1 MEAHM
6 RWSTSAILAGLVLSG
21 CGTQVASGTAS
32 IAVSTPS
39 VVTPSQPTN
48 QTVAVA
54 TDCPPD
60 AGSLELTGE
69 QGQTP
74 PLLAAD
80 VTVVAAIECSID
92 SRPIPGDGL
101 WSFKIEKRVDA
112 GPAVNRLVAAL
123 RSGDE
128 PSTGQMC
135 AGVGVVIPWFALV
148 DDHGVIVRPRM
159 PVDACGGPKGVA
171 MEALQAMPWIKVNET
186 KDAQVETQAQ
196 VDRDAAA
203 TSVNC
208 STDWK
213 DMISIGE
220 AAEPPSSGSGQW
232 SNVAADG
239 ASLCHYSA
247 SGDSGGMP
255 MLSFLSGTKLSG
267 DVATKISAQL
277 AATTQVQ
284 PCQLKHTSVALLF
297 LASGNYYLIEED
309 GCHRIVDGNNSVWGQ
324 ASPDLMSAI
333 G

>member
-6 RWSTSAILAGLVLSG
+6 RWSASAILAGLVLSG

-39 VVTPSQPTN
+39 VVTPSVSSSQTEAAATECPT
-48 QTVAVA
+48 
-54 TDCPPD
+54 D
-60 AGSLELTGE
+60 AGLQVFSGA
-69 QGQTP
+69 QNQIP

-101 WSFKIEKRVDA
+101 WSFKIEKRVNA
-112 GPAVNRLVAAL
+112 GPAVDRLVAAL

-128 PSTGQMC
+128 PSTGQVC
-135 AGVGVVIPWFALV
+135 IGVGVALPWIALL
-148 DDHGVIVRPRM
+148 DDHGVPVRPRM
-159 PVDACGGPKGVA
+159 PVDACGGPKGVVLD
-171 MEALQAMPWIKVNET
+171 ALAAMPWIKVNET
-186 KDAQVETQAQ
+186 KDVQVETQAQ

-232 SNVAADG
+232 SNIAADG

-267 DVATKISAQL
+267 DAATKISAQL

-297 LASGNYYLIEED
+297 VPSGNDYLIEED
-309 GCHRIVDGNNSVWGQ
+309 GCHRIVDGNNSAWGQ
-324 ASPDLMSAI
+324 ASPDLIAAI